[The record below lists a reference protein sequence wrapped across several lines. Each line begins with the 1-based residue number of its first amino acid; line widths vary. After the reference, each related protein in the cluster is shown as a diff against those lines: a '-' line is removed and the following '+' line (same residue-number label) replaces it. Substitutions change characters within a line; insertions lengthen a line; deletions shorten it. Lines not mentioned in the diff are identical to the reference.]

1 MTRAGRGGFTLLEV
15 LLALTIVAA
24 VLTLAFGGLRVGI
37 AAWRQGEDR
46 IESLAH
52 TRNLQVVIAGAL
64 AGAQA
69 YLGVARQGEQASL
82 QFRGGPGAVQ
92 FVTVNPPLPAGTGV
106 AFTAVTI
113 AGQGAGP
120 GLVIRQKAMPNF
132 EPFEEV
138 EPSLTDS
145 SIASVRFRYLRP
157 EDGTWTDTWEVSSD
171 PSASGIEAS
180 GRSTSEGSVSGS
192 ARSGSSPSGSAPSGG
207 STLGGSAPGGS
218 TLGGSALGGTA
229 AGRRGSAP
237 GIGTLSSA
245 AGRGSSGL
253 GGGTLVDSV
262 PGGSIPRAVEVTL
275 TEITRGGQSVT
286 HPPFTVSLRAS
297 TP

>member
-92 FVTVNPPLPAGTGV
+92 FVTVNPPLPASTGV

-171 PSASGIEAS
+171 ASASGIEAS
-180 GRSTSEGSVSGS
+180 GSSTSQGSVSGS
-192 ARSGSSPSGSAPSGG
+192 ARSGSIPPGSAPSGG
-207 STLGGSAPGGS
+207 STLGGSA
-218 TLGGSALGGTA
+218 LGGTA
-229 AGRRGSAP
+229 PGRRGRAP
-237 GIGTLSSA
+237 GSGTLSGSA
-245 AGRGSSGL
+245 TGRGSSGL

>member
-46 IESLAH
+46 SESLAH

-157 EDGTWTDTWEVSSD
+157 EDGTWTDTWEVSSNA
-171 PSASGIEAS
+171 SASGIEAS
-180 GRSTSEGSVSGS
+180 GSSTAGSSVSGG
-192 ARSGSSPSGSAPSGG
+192 ARSGNSPSGNAPS
-207 STLGGSAPGGS
+207 GGS

-237 GIGTLSSA
+237 GSGTLPGSA
-245 AGRGSSGL
+245 TGRGSSGL